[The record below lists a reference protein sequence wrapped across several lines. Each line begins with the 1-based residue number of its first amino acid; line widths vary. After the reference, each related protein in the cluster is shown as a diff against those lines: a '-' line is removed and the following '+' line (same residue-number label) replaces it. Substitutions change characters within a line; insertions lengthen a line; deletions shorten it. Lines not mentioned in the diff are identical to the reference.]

1 MTPKTMN
8 EILLLI
14 IGGCVGG
21 VLGWFLLRQRGKTTD
36 LRNQHQSAIEIVE
49 LTSQLSTANSQL
61 ENVTKEFDDAKII
74 SSTVQANFNKLETE
88 KAVIDSQ
95 VERLPDLEIEL
106 NDLRS
111 RLITEQKR
119 STEFQTR
126 LEEQTRSGEEKLKL
140 LKEAKEVLTTE
151 FQNIGQ
157 KIFEEK
163 TEKFTHQNK
172 TNLESLLNPFRDQM
186 SAFKQKVDDVYDKEA
201 KDRVAL
207 SEQVKQLRDL
217 NQQLSQDAVNLTRAL
232 KGDSKA
238 RGNWGEVILSKVLE
252 RSGLKEGREYEV
264 QETHKNEEGSRF
276 QPDVVIHLP
285 ESKDIVVDSKVSLV
299 AYENFSTTE
308 DEKERATALQQHI
321 ASIRAHVRDLS
332 GKNYEELK
340 GLRTLGY
347 VLMFIP
353 IEPAFL
359 LAVGEDPELFN
370 DAMSKNIFIV
380 SPSNLLITLKTI
392 NAMWQY
398 AYQNEN
404 ALEIAQKAG
413 GMYDKFVSFVESFD
427 LVGSRLEQAEESW
440 SQARGQL
447 VTGKGNLVKRADDLK
462 QMGVRTKKQ
471 LPSDFVS
478 SSGDDGV

>member
-49 LTSQLSTANSQL
+49 LSGQLSTANSQL

-74 SSTVQANFNKLETE
+74 SSTVQTNFNTLETE

-427 LVGSRLEQAEESW
+427 LGGSRLEQAEESW

>member
-1 MTPKTMN
+1 MTPKTMS

-74 SSTVQANFNKLETE
+74 SSTVQTNLNTLETE

-252 RSGLKEGREYEV
+252 RSGLQAGREYEV

>member
-49 LTSQLSTANSQL
+49 LSGQLSTANSQL

>member
-1 MTPKTMN
+1 MN

-264 QETHKNEEGSRF
+264 QETHKNEEGNRF

>member
-1 MTPKTMN
+1 MN

-21 VLGWFLLRQRGKTTD
+21 VLGWLLLRQRGKTTD

-49 LTSQLSTANSQL
+49 LSGPLSTANSQL

-74 SSTVQANFNKLETE
+74 SSTVQTNFNKLETE

>member
-1 MTPKTMN
+1 M
-8 EILLLI
+8 
-14 IGGCVGG
+14 
-21 VLGWFLLRQRGKTTD
+21 GWFLLRQRGKTTD

-49 LTSQLSTANSQL
+49 LSGQLSTANSQL

-74 SSTVQANFNKLETE
+74 SSTVQTNFNKLETE

>member
-1 MTPKTMN
+1 M
-8 EILLLI
+8 
-14 IGGCVGG
+14 
-21 VLGWFLLRQRGKTTD
+21 GWFLLRQRGKTTD

-74 SSTVQANFNKLETE
+74 SSTVQTNFNKLETE

>member
-1 MTPKTMN
+1 MN

-74 SSTVQANFNKLETE
+74 SSTVQTNFNKLETE

-106 NDLRS
+106 NDLGS

>member
-1 MTPKTMN
+1 LTPKTMN

-74 SSTVQANFNKLETE
+74 SSTVQTNFNKLETE

-95 VERLPDLEIEL
+95 VERLPDLVIEL